1 MLIDEIHSVYYD
13 RNRELLECKT
23 IEIRADLYA
32 ELLQAVV
39 RDIGHCSLGEPN
51 RVFGME
57 IKPVS
62 ANEDYR
68 FIISD

>member
-1 MLIDEIHSVYYD
+1 MLIEEIRSAYYD

-32 ELLQAVV
+32 ELLQAVAK
-39 RDIGHCSLGEPN
+39 DIGHCSMGEPN
-51 RVFGME
+51 KVFGME

-62 ANEDYR
+62 VNEDYR

>member
-13 RNRELLECKT
+13 RNREHLKCKT

-32 ELLQAVV
+32 ELFQAIAK
-39 RDIGHCSLGEPN
+39 DIGHYSMGEPTKI
-51 RVFGME
+51 FGME

-68 FIISD
+68 FIILD

>member
-1 MLIDEIHSVYYD
+1 MLIDEIRSAYYD
-13 RNRELLECKT
+13 RNRERLECKT

-32 ELLQAVV
+32 ELLHDVAKY
-39 RDIGHCSLGEPN
+39 IGHYSMDEPTK
-51 RVFGME
+51 VFGME

-68 FIISD
+68 FIILD